1 MTTLHITVG
10 DREQLRED
18 ALQFVQDVE
27 ADDLDEQD
35 GKATLQFGTYDDFVD
50 SLTPLRLELIRAIA
64 EEAPESMREAARL
77 VERDVSDVHSDLKQ
91 LEVLSILTLEAGGP
105 SGAIQPVVPF
115 DRIEIHIDYPLIDSG
130 DADGTP
136 ASA

>member
-27 ADDLDEQD
+27 DDDLDDQD

-50 SLTPLRLELIRAIA
+50 SLTPLRLNLIRAIA

-77 VERDVSDVHSDLKQ
+77 VERDVSDVHSDLKG
-91 LEVLSILTLEAGGP
+91 LEVLGILTLEAGGP
-105 SGAIQPVVPF
+105 GGAIQPIVPF
-115 DRIEIHIDYPLIDSG
+115 DRIEVHIDYPLIDND
-130 DADGTP
+130 DADSAP